1 MTISIAAQSQCF
13 ADWSFIVEWPYNIA
27 HVCKG
32 LWKLPAVN
40 DPNMQELDRSRACAL
55 ERSSSCMF
63 GLISR
68 KLKQNSLQ
76 KSFGFPRSLKGWS
89 CKNCTYFSELSL
101 RLMHLS
107 PDRINSQRLTGCF
120 FLLCDADV
128 SCRFCRSA
136 TNAAKRLPECVVWKK
151 TTKQRCPSWLRTV
164 RLSPVSHEKI
174 DIGMGKSMAPFRTV
188 RIRKHRFSAV
198 QQYPII
204 LSNANIYSGSVTL
217 LRRLIVY

>member
-40 DPNMQELDRSRACAL
+40 DPNMQELDRSRACAR

-68 KLKQNSLQ
+68 KLKKNSLQ
-76 KSFGFPRSLKGWS
+76 KSFGFPRSLKALRLFASVWFCIIGWS
-89 CKNCTYFSELSL
+89 CKNCPYFSELPL

-107 PDRINSQRLTGCF
+107 PDRINSQRLTGWCV
-120 FLLCDADV
+120 LLCDAHG
-128 SCRFCRSA
+128 SFRFCRSA
-136 TNAAKRLPECVVWKK
+136 ANAEKRLPECVVWKK
-151 TTKQRCPSWLRTV
+151 TTR
-164 RLSPVSHEKI
+164 
-174 DIGMGKSMAPFRTV
+174 
-188 RIRKHRFSAV
+188 
-198 QQYPII
+198 
-204 LSNANIYSGSVTL
+204 
-217 LRRLIVY
+217 